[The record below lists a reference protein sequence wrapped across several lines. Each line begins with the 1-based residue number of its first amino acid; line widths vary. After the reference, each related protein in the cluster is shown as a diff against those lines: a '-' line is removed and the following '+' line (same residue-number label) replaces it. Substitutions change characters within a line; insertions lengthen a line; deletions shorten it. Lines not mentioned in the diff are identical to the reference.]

1 MSNALLGAVDIL
13 VVNRVEAAMLSGCE
27 VFDRDS
33 AFAALKGL
41 VAPGRSV
48 IVTLGGAGVV
58 TQSAGMAPTF
68 TPPKVVEV
76 VSTHGAGDCFIGAFA
91 TRIAK
96 GGRTD
101 RAAAFANGV
110 AADFVSRR
118 R

>member
-1 MSNALLGAVDIL
+1 
-13 VVNRVEAAMLSGCE
+13 MLAGRE
-27 VFDRDS
+27 VFDRDG
-33 AFAALKGL
+33 AFAAIEEL

-68 TPPKVVEV
+68 TPPKAVEV
-76 VSTHGAGDCFIGAFA
+76 VSTHGAGGCFIGAFA

-96 GGRTD
+96 GDRTD
-101 RAAAFANGV
+101 QAAAFANGV

-118 R
+118 H